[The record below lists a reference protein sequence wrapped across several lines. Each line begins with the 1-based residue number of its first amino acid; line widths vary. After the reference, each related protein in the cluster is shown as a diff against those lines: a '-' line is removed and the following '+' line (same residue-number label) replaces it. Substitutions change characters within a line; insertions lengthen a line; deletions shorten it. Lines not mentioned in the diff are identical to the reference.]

1 MGNLIIT
8 CQVCGKQVEAQK
20 STKKYCSRSCEN
32 KARWQ
37 REKQKKEAKKLG
49 IDLDLK
55 YCLICNAPFKPR
67 EMSANQRTCCY
78 DCMPEGT
85 QLQRSGFIDL
95 LRKQRGGKCQ
105 RCGYST
111 YLGALDFH
119 HLDPN
124 EKDFTIG
131 NRDFR
136 LVDCIEESKKC
147 ILICTNCHREIHA
160 GLWQI
165 EDLMLKKEEVEE

>member
-1 MGNLIIT
+1 MGNLIIK
-8 CQVCGKQVEAQK
+8 CQVCGKEVEAQK

-32 KARWQ
+32 KARWL
-37 REKQKKEAKKLG
+37 RNKAKVEAKKIG
-49 IDLDLK
+49 IDLEFK
-55 YCLICNAPFKPR
+55 KCLICGASFKPR

-85 QLQRSGFIDL
+85 QLQRSGFLDL
-95 LRKQRGGKCQ
+95 LRKQRGGKCE
-105 RCGYST
+105 RCGYDT

-119 HLDPN
+119 HIDPT

-136 LVDCIEESKKC
+136 LKDCVEESKKC
-147 ILICTNCHREIHA
+147 ILICANCHREIHA
-160 GLWQI
+160 DLWNLSELI
-165 EDLMLKKEEVEE
+165 EKEEVKE